1 MENFR
6 LADGRLLEYLEVGDS
21 DGRPVVLFPGTPA
34 TAGMAALYAV
44 AAQRQGVRLVAVSRP
59 GYGDSTTTPPGLVP
73 VAHDVAELLGG
84 LGIDQFAVYGVSG
97 GGPYALAAGAAL
109 PGRTTHVLVAAGPG
123 PYQLVTPKLLEDGDR
138 QALEAL
144 AAGRVEEAVSLAT
157 EQAHGAFGQL
167 RELPADEFG
176 EAMRAFAPPGENY
189 LDSRPEKR
197 EVFVADFRRSLG
209 RYDGYVRDNLSWLGS
224 WDFDLDDVAAPVQLH
239 YGARDAMVPEVHGE
253 WLAARLPDATFVLHP
268 DAGHGDVTFGLAESL
283 LGSLGN

>member
-1 MENFR
+1 METFR
-6 LADGRLLEYLEVGDS
+6 LADGRLLEYLEVGDP

-34 TAGMAALYAV
+34 TAGLAALYAE

-73 VAHDVAELLGG
+73 VVHDVAELLDG
-84 LGIDQFAVYGVSG
+84 LGIGQFEVYGVSG
-97 GGPYALAAGAAL
+97 GGPYALAACAAL

-123 PYQLVTPKLLEDGDR
+123 PCQQVTPEMLEDGDR
-138 QALEAL
+138 QALEEL
-144 AAGRVEEAVSLAT
+144 AAGRVEEAVSIAT
-157 EQAHGAFGQL
+157 EQAHDAFGAL
-167 RELPADEFG
+167 RELPVDEFG

-197 EVFVADFRRSLG
+197 EIFVANFRRALAH
-209 RYDGYVRDNLSWLGS
+209 YDGYVRDNLSWLGS
-224 WDFDLDDVAAPVQLH
+224 WDFDLGDVTAPVQLH
-239 YGARDAMVPEVHGE
+239 YGDRDAMVPAVNGE

-283 LGSLGN
+283 FAALD